1 METIKYLLN
10 WAEIVIITHNGPK
23 LLISLKLYFLDKI
36 DNYFSF
42 VSWQPNFNFKLVY
55 RLEIKL
61 NFVSRSQL

>member
-36 DNYFSF
+36 IISLLFPDNPTLTLSLYTGL
-42 VSWQPNFNFKLVY
+42 K
-55 RLEIKL
+55 
-61 NFVSRSQL
+61 